1 MDVNKIGTV
10 RKSSPTVCVPNED
23 EKNNVKT
30 DLLNVDDII
39 FVNDSPK
46 FDLDQS
52 SQDEDQ
58 IDQIQQKEGQGDPL
72 NMQEDDPLDLS
83 SNSESNESVIEVTDN
98 IADEDPLQISCEKKK
113 NVVEFTGFA

>member
-10 RKSSPTVCVPNED
+10 RKSSPTVSMPNED

-30 DLLNVDDII
+30 DLDVDDII

-46 FDLDQS
+46 FDFDQS

-58 IDQIQQKEGQGDPL
+58 IDTEIQQKEGQGDPL

>member
-10 RKSSPTVCVPNED
+10 SISNED

-30 DLLNVDDII
+30 DLLDVDDII

-46 FDLDQS
+46 LDFDQS

-58 IDQIQQKEGQGDPL
+58 IDTEIQQKEGQCDPL
-72 NMQEDDPLDLS
+72 NMHEDDPLDLS